1 MGLILSSEL
10 LRTVR
15 MTEAEMLAEIAIM
28 LYQQERLP
36 LEQAAEL
43 TDMTIDDFYRLLVS
57 RDILALPA
65 DPDDEP
71 DELILSGLRLSLQQA
86 KEGKVHPISE
96 LWDDLDV

>member
-1 MGLILSSEL
+1 MSLILSSEL